1 MNKVFLSATVY
12 LFLFG
17 LPLKAQYSQKES
29 FPPLHQAV
37 LENDIEKAKT
47 IIQKATLD
55 FEKESILTSKPSPF
69 DEKSSNNATPMMLAS
84 YIGNLDM
91 VKLLHEEQQ
100 KFNEKYPVTLKGV
113 ILNSPLCQYK
123 ASRSNRHI
131 IPLFSDAPLDFHIPE
146 DITTYQFNHHHY
158 PIILAVYKGHIQ
170 VVDYLLKSNYY
181 DKWEMRYSISPLHIA
196 VQNKDIPIMKRLLQE
211 KFDVNVTA
219 CHGITPLKLAIRNNC
234 EECAQL
240 LLESGAKISQ
250 TDLHKAVYLK
260 RHHIVSLFLKQGVNI
275 NHNQYPYPTPLTY
288 AVLNKDEKMIS
299 LLIDNKANPNI
310 RFSENFIQWNCKYGP
325 YLDLKYPSE
334 REITPLEYAFK
345 HDEKTYLHILNQKNY
360 FYHDMHNIFKDISNQ
375 EHLNLLEK
383 TIQTGININQK
394 DRFGNTLLHY
404 AKDKK
409 TVEWLLNNNADIL
422 VQNNDEMLP
431 LHLINDKDSVL
442 LLLNKLK
449 EKNVTPN
456 LNLTDEKGNSLL
468 HIAAYNKNFDLFSF
482 WVDQGLDVNQKN
494 YKWETPLHIISNISL
509 NVIDEKTFD
518 ILKLLIEKKANV
530 NEKNDLSETPLHLA
544 VKNHQLEIVK
554 ILIENKADVNAKNH
568 LGQTPLF
575 FANDPDIVQVL
586 IDAKA
591 VVNAQDNNHNTPL
604 HTIENEEALSLL
616 IQHKAD
622 VNSKNG
628 FGDTPL
634 HWAVEA
640 DNLEMSQILI
650 KNNANVNEKNNEGQ
664 TPLFF
669 AQRPEMFNLL
679 INAKALVN
687 MKDNN
692 QNTPLHL
699 QEDTEIISLLIQNK
713 ADVNIK
719 NNFNRTPLEEMLIN
733 EPFDAEAVSLFI
745 NNGADVNIKNNKN
758 QTLLHFAVYI
768 EDEELI
774 ALLISK
780 GIDVNAID
788 VNGCTALDIALNN
801 ESSIE
806 EDKWKRITK
815 MLLKAGN
822 GKIKNEKEVE
832 HCFID
837 SSHWNE

>member
-1 MNKVFLSATVY
+1 MNKVFLSATVC